1 MCTYTIENTH
11 VVVQKLDKHQVSA
24 RNIESHNVD
33 VHNTE
38 NHYVFACYQL
48 SHNVALCT
56 TENHHRIINIKATK
70 LLCGCTDH
78 SRPQRGPKYERH
90 RTTMWF
96 HRPQRTTIEP
106 QLNFRTTMCTML
118 NQNHYV
124 INVIVSH
131 HVASANQT
139 RHVDNAIQSHYV
151 ANTNQNHHVV
161 NVI

>member
-1 MCTYTIENTH
+1 M
-11 VVVQKLDKHQVSA
+11 SA

-33 VHNTE
+33 AHNTE

-56 TENHHRIINIKATK
+56 EENHYSVTNIKATK
-70 LLCGCTDH
+70 QLCGCIDH
-78 SRPQRGPKYERH
+78 SRPQRGPKHERH

-124 INVIVSH
+124 INVILSH
-131 HVASANQT
+131 YVANANQT

-151 ANTNQNHHVV
+151 AHAIKTTS
-161 NVI
+161 